1 MKILTDTHTHTMV
14 SAHAYSTL
22 LENVRAAKER
32 KLELLATTN
41 HAPAI
46 PDGAH
51 EWHFHCTH
59 ELPDVIDGVKM
70 LYGAELNVL
79 DPSGRID
86 LPEFVLKMQGLHIAS
101 LHEPCYNSQGK
112 TDHTKTWLNVLKNPY
127 VDILGHVGRGDFPFD
142 HNAVAKAAKEADVC
156 IEINC
161 KTLSDSASREVC
173 ADVLACC
180 KKYGTKI
187 TVGSDSH
194 FCGYIGDFE
203 NAISLLS
210 EVDYPEELVVSRN
223 ADSLLSHLKN
233 KNKYFR
239 YAF

>member
-1 MKILTDTHTHTMV
+1 MV

-22 LENVRAAKER
+22 LENVRAARER
-32 KLELLATTN
+32 HLELLAITN

-51 EWHFHCTH
+51 EWHFLCTR

-70 LYGAELNVL
+70 LYGAELNIT
-79 DPSGRID
+79 DPSGKVD
-86 LPEFVLKMQGLHIAS
+86 LPESTLNTQGLHIAS
-101 LHEPCYNSQGK
+101 LHEPCYDSRGE

-127 VDILGHVGRGDFPFD
+127 VDILGHSGRGNFPFD
-142 HNAVAKAAKEADVC
+142 HDAVAKAARDADVC
-156 IEINC
+156 IEINS
-161 KTLSDSASREVC
+161 KTLSRPVSREIC

-194 FCGYIGDFE
+194 FCGHIGDFD
-203 NAISLLS
+203 NALSLLS

-223 ADSLLSHLKN
+223 ADSLLKHLKN
-233 KNKYFR
+233 KNKYFN